1 MIKLRS
7 DKNNIIV
14 LGEPD
19 SEIFNWE
26 HRIFFTTISGYQL
39 NEELNQ
45 YIFSDKTNL
54 IKSIKQ
60 TISYLIE
67 ENIAFEADEQIS
79 SIISKINNEQSEFE
93 KARDAKISIVDNKV
107 LSISPIF
114 VRPLRQHQIQGIE
127 HLKNIRHG
135 ANFSVPGSGKT
146 TVIYAVFAR
155 RDKTKKLR
163 SYWLSGQEAVFGPGR
178 TNQIIA
184 STTRYLQFGSS
195 ARKQA
200 DRALIYRQE
209 NMTCY
214 CVLIKRPLMI

>member
-146 TVIYAVFAR
+146 TVIYAVFEQSR
-155 RDKTKKLR
+155 QNKEIEKLLVIGPR
-163 SYWLSGQEAVFGPGR
+163 SCFGLGGR
-178 TNQIIA
+178 
-184 STTRYLQFGSS
+184 
-195 ARKQA
+195 
-200 DRALIYRQE
+200 
-209 NMTCY
+209 
-214 CVLIKRPLMI
+214 IK